1 MKLNAFLPKLCAC
14 ISGMAEGPCP
24 RVDLRRP
31 GLRAGQCQG
40 FALPRPA
47 RTAPGGPRRAPARR
61 AGLRKWPFAGFART
75 SARPDLAQGAGSRC
89 GGPGPL
95 APART
100 LGPRAAARAL
110 TYCVTATCTA
120 EKRGPG
126 PGVGRRLRLRP
137 GCVPPAAGRARS
149 EPERANQAWAPGP
162 RAARSSRRCGPAAR
176 LYPKVTLLY
185 RPPLRSTKLKERQ
198 QTSRGKAAS
207 WLDSKGPYLGVLG
220 SERRS
225 GWSFPS
231 CAQAR
236 SRDICFPYAP
246 RHRQILDYMLPSSP
260 PLVVF
265 PTRPG
270 R

>member
-1 MKLNAFLPKLCAC
+1 MYFRNGGGSLSPGRPPPAGPESGAMSRFRTSAARADSARGLPPGSRPPSRAPEVALCRLRAHL
-14 ISGMAEGPCP
+14 GAPGPCP
-24 RVDLRRP
+24 
-31 GLRAGQCQG
+31 
-40 FALPRPA
+40 
-47 RTAPGGPRRAPARR
+47 GGRLQVRR
-61 AGLRKWPFAGFART
+61 AGPAGA
-75 SARPDLAQGAGSRC
+75 SPHARP
-89 GGPGPL
+89 
-95 APART
+95 
-100 LGPRAAARAL
+100 PRRSPSP

-126 PGVGRRLRLRP
+126 PGGGRRLRLRP

-198 QTSRGKAAS
+198 QTSRGKAAC
-207 WLDSKGPYLGVLG
+207 WLDSRGPYLGVLG

>member
-47 RTAPGGPRRAPARR
+47 RTAPAGSRRAPARR

-126 PGVGRRLRLRP
+126 PRGWPAAPPPSGLRPPGGRACALGTGAGEPGVGAGPPRRP
-137 GCVPPAAGRARS
+137 
-149 EPERANQAWAPGP
+149 
-162 RAARSSRRCGPAAR
+162 
-176 LYPKVTLLY
+176 LL
-185 RPPLRSTKLKERQ
+185 PPLRSCRPAVPEGDTTL
-198 QTSRGKAAS
+198 
-207 WLDSKGPYLGVLG
+207 
-220 SERRS
+220 
-225 GWSFPS
+225 
-231 CAQAR
+231 
-236 SRDICFPYAP
+236 
-246 RHRQILDYMLPSSP
+246 SP
-260 PLVVF
+260 AV
-265 PTRPG
+265 TEH
-270 R
+270 

>member
-1 MKLNAFLPKLCAC
+1 MYFRNGGGSLSPGRPLPAGPE
-14 ISGMAEGPCP
+14 SGAMSRFRTSAA
-24 RVDLRRP
+24 RADSAR
-31 GLRAGQCQG
+31 GL
-40 FALPRPA
+40 P
-47 RTAPGGPRRAPARR
+47 RAPARR

-126 PGVGRRLRLRP
+126 PGGGRRLRLRP

-162 RAARSSRRCGPAAR
+162 PRRP
-176 LYPKVTLLY
+176 LL
-185 RPPLRSTKLKERQ
+185 PPLRSCRPAVPEGDTTL
-198 QTSRGKAAS
+198 
-207 WLDSKGPYLGVLG
+207 
-220 SERRS
+220 
-225 GWSFPS
+225 
-231 CAQAR
+231 
-236 SRDICFPYAP
+236 
-246 RHRQILDYMLPSSP
+246 SP
-260 PLVVF
+260 AV
-265 PTRPG
+265 TEH
-270 R
+270 

>member
-1 MKLNAFLPKLCAC
+1 MYFRNGGGSLSPGRPPPAGPESGAMSRFRTSAARADSARGLPPGSRPPSRAPEVALCRLRAHL
-14 ISGMAEGPCP
+14 GAPGPCP
-24 RVDLRRP
+24 GGRLQVRRARPAGASPHARPPRRSPSPDLLCDGDLHGREKGPWARGWP
-31 GLRAGQCQG
+31 AAPPPSGLR
-40 FALPRPA
+40 
-47 RTAPGGPRRAPARR
+47 
-61 AGLRKWPFAGFART
+61 
-75 SARPDLAQGAGSRC
+75 
-89 GGPGPL
+89 
-95 APART
+95 
-100 LGPRAAARAL
+100 
-110 TYCVTATCTA
+110 
-120 EKRGPG
+120 
-126 PGVGRRLRLRP
+126 
-137 GCVPPAAGRARS
+137 PPAAGRARS

-185 RPPLRSTKLKERQ
+185 RPPLRSSKLKERQ